1 MINERIVAYLLCI
14 QSPVERL
21 THVRRTIGM
30 CVVSREGNGSFES
43 LYLDGDLVR
52 RLHK

>member
-1 MINERIVAYLLCI
+1 MA
-14 QSPVERL
+14 
-21 THVRRTIGM
+21 M

-43 LYLDGDLVR
+43 LYLDGDLVK